1 MTVREIAKIIEKH
14 APKDIALSFDNV
26 GLLIGDYNAEISGVV
41 IAVDLTRDVIEKALK
56 IGANLIITHHP
67 IIFNGFKQLIKG
79 NYEQDI
85 VMLAVKG
92 GLNVYA
98 CHTNADNADKGMNYV
113 LAERLGGRNI
123 VALSED
129 GGIVAD
135 IDTDIDSFLERVSDE
150 IKGIIKVNMPFSS
163 DIKRFAM
170 ITGSGGK
177 DGTLVTKLNELDVD
191 CYLTAEVSHN
201 VRLAFIDSGIG
212 LIEFGHYESERIF
225 IDIMSDWLNESG
237 LNIVKVFN
245 DAFPN

>member
-1 MTVREIAKIIEKH
+1 MTVREIAKVIEKH

-67 IIFNGFKQLIKG
+67 IIFNGLKRLIKG

-98 CHTNADNADKGMNYV
+98 CHTNADNADKGLNYV
-113 LAERLGGRNI
+113 LAEKLGGRNV

-129 GGIVAD
+129 GGIIAD
-135 IDTDIDSFLERVSDE
+135 IDMDIDSFLERVSDE
-150 IKGIIKVNMPFSS
+150 IKGIIKVNMPFNT

-177 DGTLVTKLNELDVD
+177 DGMLVSKLNELDVD

>member
-1 MTVREIAKIIEKH
+1 MTVREIAKVIENN

-98 CHTNADNADKGMNYV
+98 CHTNADNADKGLNYV

-135 IDTDIDSFLERVSDE
+135 IDTDIDSFLECVSDE
-150 IKGIIKVNMPFSS
+150 IKGIIKVNMPFNT

-177 DGTLVTKLNELDVD
+177 DGTLVSKLNDLDVD

-245 DAFPN
+245 DAFSN

>member
-1 MTVREIAKIIEKH
+1 MTVREIAKVIEKN

-41 IAVDLTRDVIEKALK
+41 LAVDLTRDVIEKALK

-67 IIFNGFKQLIKG
+67 IIFNGFKRLIKG
-79 NYEQDI
+79 NYEQEI

-98 CHTNADNADKGMNYV
+98 CHTNADNADKGLNYV
-113 LAERLGGRNI
+113 LAEKLGGRNI

-129 GGIVAD
+129 GGIIAD

-150 IKGIIKVNMPFSS
+150 IKGIIKVNMPFNT

>member
-1 MTVREIAKIIEKH
+1 MTVREIAKVIEKH

-26 GLLIGDYNAEISGVV
+26 GLLIGDYNAEISGIV

-79 NYEQDI
+79 NYEQEI

-113 LAERLGGRNI
+113 LAERLGGGNI

-135 IDTDIDSFLERVSDE
+135 VDTDIDSFLERVSDE
-150 IKGIIKVNMPFSS
+150 IKGIIKVNMPFNT

-177 DGTLVTKLNELDVD
+177 DGTLVSKLNELDVD

-225 IDIMSDWLNESG
+225 IDIMSDWLNESE

>member
-1 MTVREIAKIIEKH
+1 MTVREIAKVIEKH

>member
-1 MTVREIAKIIEKH
+1 MTVREIAKVIEKH

-41 IAVDLTRDVIEKALK
+41 LAVDLTRDVIEKALK

-67 IIFNGFKQLIKG
+67 IIFNGFKSLIKG

-98 CHTNADNADKGMNYV
+98 CHTNADNADKGLNYV
-113 LAERLGGRNI
+113 LAEKLGGRNI

-129 GGIVAD
+129 GGIIAD

-150 IKGIIKVNMPFSS
+150 IKGIIKVNMPFNT

-177 DGTLVTKLNELDVD
+177 DGTLVSKLNELDVD

>member
-1 MTVREIAKIIEKH
+1 MTVKEIAKVIEKN

-79 NYEQDI
+79 NYEQEI
-85 VMLAVKG
+85 VMLAVRG
-92 GLNVYA
+92 SLNVYA
-98 CHTNADNADKGMNYV
+98 CHTNADNADKGLNYV
-113 LAERLGGRNI
+113 LADRLGGKNI
-123 VALSED
+123 VPLGDD
-129 GGIVAD
+129 GGVIAD
-135 IDTDIDSFLERVSDE
+135 IDTDIDNFLERVSDE
-150 IKGIIKVNMPFSS
+150 IKGIIKVNMPFSN

-177 DGTLVTKLNELDVD
+177 DGTLVSKLNELDVD

-225 IDIMSDWLNESG
+225 IDIMSDWLNKSG

-245 DAFPN
+245 DAFSN

>member
-1 MTVREIAKIIEKH
+1 MTVREIAKVIEKN

-26 GLLIGDYNAEISGVV
+26 GLLIGDYNAEISGIV

-79 NYEQDI
+79 NYEQEI

-113 LAERLGGRNI
+113 LAERLGGGNI

-135 IDTDIDSFLERVSDE
+135 VDTDIDSFLERVSDE
-150 IKGIIKVNMPFSS
+150 IKGIIKVNMPFNT

>member
-1 MTVREIAKIIEKH
+1 MTVREIAKVIEKH

-26 GLLIGDYNAEISGVV
+26 GLLIGDYDAEISGVV

-79 NYEQDI
+79 NYEQEI

-135 IDTDIDSFLERVSDE
+135 VDTDIDSFLERVSDE
-150 IKGIIKVNMPFSS
+150 IKGIIKVNMPFNT

>member
-1 MTVREIAKIIEKH
+1 MTVREIAKVIEKN

-26 GLLIGDYNAEISGVV
+26 GLLIGDYNAEISGIV

-79 NYEQDI
+79 NYEQEI

-113 LAERLGGRNI
+113 LAERLGGGNI

-135 IDTDIDSFLERVSDE
+135 VDTDIDSFLERVSDE
-150 IKGIIKVNMPFSS
+150 IKGIIKVNMPFNT

-177 DGTLVTKLNELDVD
+177 DGTLVSKLNELDVD

>member
-1 MTVREIAKIIEKH
+1 MTVKEIAKVIEKN

-79 NYEQDI
+79 NYEQEI
-85 VMLAVKG
+85 VMLAVRG

-98 CHTNADNADKGMNYV
+98 CHTNADNADKGLNYV
-113 LAERLGGRNI
+113 LADRLGGKNI
-123 VALSED
+123 VPLGDD
-129 GGIVAD
+129 GGVIAD
-135 IDTDIDSFLERVSDE
+135 IDTDIDNFLERVSDE
-150 IKGIIKVNMPFSS
+150 IRGIIKVNMPFST

-177 DGTLVTKLNELDVD
+177 DGTLVSKLNELDVD

-225 IDIMSDWLNESG
+225 IDIMSDWLNKSG

-245 DAFPN
+245 DAFSN

>member
-1 MTVREIAKIIEKH
+1 MTVREIAKVIEKH

-41 IAVDLTRDVIEKALK
+41 LAVDLTRDVIEKALK

-67 IIFNGFKQLIKG
+67 IIFNGFKRLIKG

-98 CHTNADNADKGMNYV
+98 CHTNADNADKGLNYV
-113 LAERLGGRNI
+113 LAEKLGGRNI

-129 GGIVAD
+129 GGIIAD

-150 IKGIIKVNMPFSS
+150 IKGIIKVNMPFNT

-177 DGTLVTKLNELDVD
+177 DGTLVSKLNELDVD

>member
-1 MTVREIAKIIEKH
+1 MTVREIAKVIEKH

-26 GLLIGDYNAEISGVV
+26 GLLIGDYNAEISGMV

-79 NYEQDI
+79 NYEQEI

-113 LAERLGGRNI
+113 LAERLGGGNI

-135 IDTDIDSFLERVSDE
+135 VDTDIDSFLERVSDE
-150 IKGIIKVNMPFSS
+150 IKGIIKVNMPFNT

-177 DGTLVTKLNELDVD
+177 DGTLVSKLNELDVD

-225 IDIMSDWLNESG
+225 IDIMSDWLNESE

>member
-1 MTVREIAKIIEKH
+1 MTVREIAKVIEKH

-79 NYEQDI
+79 NYEQEI

-135 IDTDIDSFLERVSDE
+135 VDTDIDSFLERVSDE
-150 IKGIIKVNMPFSS
+150 IKGIIKVNMPYNT

-177 DGTLVTKLNELDVD
+177 DGTLVSKLNELDVD

>member
-1 MTVREIAKIIEKH
+1 MTVREIAKVIEKH

-41 IAVDLTRDVIEKALK
+41 LAVDLTRDVIEKALK

-67 IIFNGFKQLIKG
+67 IIFNGFKSLIKG

-98 CHTNADNADKGMNYV
+98 CHTNADNADKGLNNV
-113 LAERLGGRNI
+113 LAEKLGGRNI

-129 GGIVAD
+129 GGIIAD
-135 IDTDIDSFLERVSDE
+135 IDTDIDSFLERVGDE
-150 IKGIIKVNMPFSS
+150 IKGIIKVNMPFNT

-177 DGTLVTKLNELDVD
+177 DGTLVSKLNELDVD

>member
-1 MTVREIAKIIEKH
+1 MTVREIAKVIEKH

-41 IAVDLTRDVIEKALK
+41 LAVDLTRDVIEKALK

-67 IIFNGFKQLIKG
+67 IIFNGFKKLIKG

-98 CHTNADNADKGMNYV
+98 CHTNADNADKGLNYV
-113 LAERLGGRNI
+113 LAEKLGGRNI

-129 GGIVAD
+129 GGIIAD
-135 IDTDIDSFLERVSDE
+135 IDTDIDSFLERVGDE
-150 IKGIIKVNMPFSS
+150 IKGIIKVNMPFNT

-177 DGTLVTKLNELDVD
+177 DGTLVSKLNELDVD

>member
-1 MTVREIAKIIEKH
+1 MTVREIAKVIEKH

-79 NYEQDI
+79 NYEQEI

-113 LAERLGGRNI
+113 LAERLGGGNI

-135 IDTDIDSFLERVSDE
+135 VDMDIDSFLERVSDE
-150 IKGIIKVNMPFSS
+150 IKGIIKVNMPFNT

-177 DGTLVTKLNELDVD
+177 DGTLVSKLNELDVD

-212 LIEFGHYESERIF
+212 LFEFGHYESERIF

>member
-26 GLLIGDYNAEISGVV
+26 GLLIGDYDAEISGVV

-67 IIFNGFKQLIKG
+67 IIFNGFKRLIKG

-98 CHTNADNADKGMNYV
+98 CHTNADNADKGLNYV
-113 LAERLGGRNI
+113 LAEKLGGRNI

-129 GGIVAD
+129 GGIIAD

-150 IKGIIKVNMPFSS
+150 IKGIIKVNMPFNT

-177 DGTLVTKLNELDVD
+177 DGTLVSKLNELDVD

>member
-1 MTVREIAKIIEKH
+1 MTVREIAKVIENN

-98 CHTNADNADKGMNYV
+98 CHTNADNADKGLNYV
-113 LAERLGGRNI
+113 LAERLGGKNI
-123 VALSED
+123 VPLGDD
-129 GGIVAD
+129 GGVIVD
-135 IDTDIDSFLERVSDE
+135 IDTDIDNFLECVSDE
-150 IKGIIKVNMPFSS
+150 IKGIIKVNMPFNT

-177 DGTLVTKLNELDVD
+177 DGTLVSKLNDLDVD

-245 DAFPN
+245 DAFSN